1 MARRTLPRFTVPSMD
16 AEGGADVA
24 AILQMRLHAMNDLQL
39 TLKHAHWNVVGPH
52 FIGVHEMLDP
62 QIEVVRAYA
71 DEIAERIATLGASPK
86 GTPGTLVKERTWDD
100 YSIGRADAIAHL
112 GALDL
117 VYQGVIAD
125 HRMAAE
131 DTEDTDPVTND
142 MLIGHL
148 HQLELFHWFVR
159 AHLENASGVLA
170 TEDQSTEQGAAEAG
184 DEISTAGAGANAS
197 GAEADVEVGLES
209 SSRATA

>member
-1 MARRTLPRFTVPSMD
+1 LPRFTVPSLD
-16 AEGGADVA
+16 AEVGGQVA

-62 QIEVVRAYA
+62 QIEVIRAYA

-86 GTPGTLVKERTWDD
+86 GTPGVLVSERTWDD

-117 VYQGVIAD
+117 VYQGVIED
-125 HRMAAE
+125 HRKAADE
-131 DTEDTDPVTND
+131 TQEIDPVTND

-148 HQLELFHWFVR
+148 HQIELFHWFIR
-159 AHLENASGVLA
+159 AHLENASGSLA
-170 TEDQSTEQGAAEAG
+170 TTGDKTEIE
-184 DEISTAGAGANAS
+184 GANDGARAS
-197 GAEADVEVGLES
+197 
-209 SSRATA
+209 

>member
-1 MARRTLPRFTVPSMD
+1 MARRTLPRFTVPSLD
-16 AEGGADVA
+16 AEVGATVA

-86 GTPGTLVKERTWDD
+86 GTPGTLVSERTWDD

-112 GALDL
+112 GALDI

-125 HRMAAE
+125 HRKAADE
-131 DTEDTDPVTND
+131 TEEIDPVTND

-148 HQLELFHWFVR
+148 HQIELFHWFIR
-159 AHLENASGVLA
+159 AHLENASGSLA
-170 TEDQSTEQGAAEAG
+170 TTGDHTEAEGASDG
-184 DEISTAGAGANAS
+184 MRAS
-197 GAEADVEVGLES
+197 
-209 SSRATA
+209 

>member
-1 MARRTLPRFTVPSMD
+1 MARSTLPRFTVPSLD
-16 AEGGADVA
+16 AEVGADVA

-62 QIEVVRAYA
+62 QIEVIRAYA

-86 GTPGTLVKERTWDD
+86 GTPGVLVKERTWDD

-125 HRMAAE
+125 HRKAADE
-131 DTEDTDPVTND
+131 TEETDPVTND

-148 HQLELFHWFVR
+148 HQIELFHWFIR
-159 AHLENASGVLA
+159 AHLENASGTLA
-170 TEDQSTEQGAAEAG
+170 TSEASTEIEGAA
-184 DEISTAGAGANAS
+184 DGARAS
-197 GAEADVEVGLES
+197 
-209 SSRATA
+209 